1 MMRMRI
7 TYKKGESLKYVGHL
21 DLHRVWE
28 RSIRRSQLPLAY
40 SQGFHPQPR
49 IQQAC
54 PLPLGFTSDC
64 EIIDLWLKDDLTIK
78 NIQNSLIPALQPG
91 IQITKMEVVPL
102 SEPPLQ
108 TIVLASDYSVQLLDK
123 LELKELIENIDVL
136 LSEKSIIRERRG
148 KSYDLR
154 PLILEMKF
162 NQIENCIFVRL
173 SVLPGATGRPEEV
186 LDVLGIDFNH
196 VRISRSKLVFS
207 SQSS

>member
-1 MMRMRI
+1 MIRVRI

-28 RSIRRSQLPLAY
+28 RTIRRSQLPLAY

-78 NIQNSLIPALQPG
+78 DIQNSLIPALQPG
-91 IQITKMEVVPL
+91 IEIAKMEVVPL

-108 TIVLASDYSVQLLDK
+108 TIVVASDYLIQLLNKVERDK
-123 LELKELIENIDVL
+123 LNEKIDVL

-154 PLILEMKF
+154 LLILEMKF
-162 NQIENCIFVRL
+162 NQIEKSIFVRL
-173 SVLPGATGRPEEV
+173 SMLPGATGRPEEV
-186 LDVLGIDFNH
+186 LDVLGINLNH
-196 VRISRSKLVFS
+196 VRINRTNLVFS
-207 SQSS
+207 S